1 MSDALEHE
9 ISSYSASIRTDAIA
23 FSVGELV
30 NMYRDGEII
39 IDPEFQRLFRWDMSR
54 RSGLIESLLLS
65 IPIPSLFLFER
76 QDGVWE
82 LIDGLQRLSTI
93 LEFMGELK
101 KPNGKIAP
109 PSVLEGTTY
118 LKQLHN
124 AVWKK
129 SDKIQLAIQ
138 DQNEI
143 GKSLQL
149 AIKRG
154 RLSIQILK
162 KPSDQ
167 RTKYDLFQRL
177 NSGGIGA
184 NAQEI
189 RNCIMIMANRNMYK
203 EVRLL
208 TESSSFQ
215 TVFRLK
221 GKKDDSQRG
230 MELATRLLVH
240 TFSEYDNKT
249 DVEQFIDEQVVLLAD
264 NLDPSAI
271 TNTLSPT
278 VKLLEEAL
286 QEDALRPYRDGG
298 FKGKLTLVGVEGI
311 AAGLARNIEGVSQK
325 DDPVAYVTSKAKSFW
340 SQPQTDGITAPGMR
354 GTTRIQRSVPFG
366 AEWFS
371 D

>member
-129 SDKIQLAIQ
+129 SDKIQLAI
-138 DQNEI
+138 
-143 GKSLQL
+143 
-149 AIKRG
+149 
-154 RLSIQILK
+154 
-162 KPSDQ
+162 
-167 RTKYDLFQRL
+167 
-177 NSGGIGA
+177 
-184 NAQEI
+184 
-189 RNCIMIMANRNMYK
+189 
-203 EVRLL
+203 
-208 TESSSFQ
+208 
-215 TVFRLK
+215 
-221 GKKDDSQRG
+221 
-230 MELATRLLVH
+230 
-240 TFSEYDNKT
+240 
-249 DVEQFIDEQVVLLAD
+249 
-264 NLDPSAI
+264 
-271 TNTLSPT
+271 
-278 VKLLEEAL
+278 
-286 QEDALRPYRDGG
+286 
-298 FKGKLTLVGVEGI
+298 
-311 AAGLARNIEGVSQK
+311 
-325 DDPVAYVTSKAKSFW
+325 
-340 SQPQTDGITAPGMR
+340 
-354 GTTRIQRSVPFG
+354 
-366 AEWFS
+366 
-371 D
+371 